1 MFYIFHGDDTYSQRE
16 TLTELLARIGD
27 PSLLELNTTRLPA
40 TASFGE
46 LREVADVIP
55 FLAPARLVIVEDML
69 SSNGGRELVDHLLAY
84 LPHLPETTRLIFL
97 ESQALRSNHR
107 LLRLAEESEHGYVRQ
122 FSRPEG
128 VALSRWIEERLE
140 RHGGTATPQAI
151 YSLATNIGNDLAL
164 LENEIEKL
172 VLYRAGEK
180 VEAEDVALLCPHVA
194 EASIFEL
201 VDALGNR
208 NGERA
213 ATLLSQK
220 LAEGADPF
228 YLFAMI
234 VRQFRLLVQIRELSE
249 EGLRPPA
256 IAQRLRIHSFV
267 AGKLH
272 QQCQRFSLAQIERIY
287 AHLLDIDVGVKTG
300 RAEMTTALNLFVAS
314 LAF

>member
-1 MFYIFHGDDTYSQRE
+1 MFYIFHGDDPFSQRE
-16 TLTELLARIGD
+16 MLAELLGRLGD
-27 PSLLELNTTRLPA
+27 PSLLELNTTRLPGTA
-40 TASFGE
+40 TFGE
-46 LREVADVIP
+46 LREVCDVVP
-55 FLAPARLVIVEDML
+55 FLAPARLVIVEEML
-69 SSNGGRELVDHLLAY
+69 ANGGRELVDQLVAY
-84 LPHLPETTRLIFL
+84 LPQLPESTRLVFL
-97 ESQALRSNHR
+97 ESQPLRSNHR
-107 LLRLAEESEHGYVRQ
+107 LLRLAEELKTGYARQ

-128 VALSRWIEERLE
+128 GALNRWIEQRLE
-140 RHGGTATPQAI
+140 KHGGKATPQAV
-151 YSLATNIGNDLAL
+151 YSLAVNIGNDLEL

-172 VLYRAGEK
+172 VLYRMGET
-180 VEAEDVALLCPHVA
+180 VEVEDVALLCPHVA

-208 NGERA
+208 NRRQA

-228 YLFAMI
+228 YLFAMV

-272 QQCQRFSLAQIERIY
+272 QQSQRFGLDQLEQIY

-300 RAEMTTALNLFVAS
+300 RMEMTTALNLLVAS

>member
-1 MFYIFHGDDTYSQRE
+1 MFYIFHGDDPFSQRE
-16 TLTELLARIGD
+16 TLAELLGRLGD
-27 PSLLELNTTRLPA
+27 TSLLELNTTRLPGTA
-40 TASFGE
+40 TFSE
-46 LREVADVIP
+46 LREVCDVVP
-55 FLAPARLVIVEDML
+55 FLAPVRLVIVEEML
-69 SSNGGRELVDHLLAY
+69 TNGGRELVDQLVEY
-84 LPHLPETTRLIFL
+84 LPKLPDTTRLVFL

-107 LLRLAEESEHGYVRQ
+107 LLRVADASKTGYARL

-128 VALSRWIEERLE
+128 ATLSRWIEQRLE
-140 RHGGTATPQAI
+140 KHGGTATTQAI
-151 YSLATNIGNDLAL
+151 YSLVVNIGNDLAL

-172 VLYRAGEK
+172 VMYRAGET
-180 VEAEDVALLCPHVA
+180 VEVEDVALLCPHVA
-194 EASIFEL
+194 EASIFAL

-208 NGERA
+208 NGQQA

-267 AGKLH
+267 ADKLH
-272 QQCQRFSLAQIERIY
+272 QQSQRFRLDQLEQVY
-287 AHLLDIDVGVKTG
+287 AHLVDIDVGVKTG
-300 RAEMTTALNLFVAS
+300 RMEMATALNLLVAS

>member
-1 MFYIFHGDDTYSQRE
+1 MFYIFHGDDPFSQRE
-16 TLTELLARIGD
+16 TLAELLGRLGD

-40 TASFGE
+40 TATFTG
-46 LREVADVIP
+46 LREVCDVVP
-55 FLAPARLVIVEDML
+55 FLAPVRLVIVEEML
-69 SSNGGRELVDHLLAY
+69 AAGGRELVDKLLDY
-84 LPHLPETTRLIFL
+84 LPQLPQTTRLIFL

-107 LLRLAEESEHGYVRQ
+107 LLRLAEESESGYTRQ

-128 VALSRWIEERLE
+128 AALNRWIEQRLE
-140 RHGGTATPQAI
+140 RHGGQATPQAI
-151 YSLATNIGNDLAL
+151 YSLAVNVGNDLAL
-164 LENEIEKL
+164 LDNEIEKL
-172 VLYRAGEK
+172 VLYCAGET
-180 VEAEDVALLCPHVA
+180 VEVDDVALLCPHVA

-208 NGERA
+208 NGQQA

-228 YLFAMI
+228 YLFAMV
-234 VRQFRLLVQIRELSE
+234 VRQFRLLLQIRELSE

-272 QQCQRFSLAQIERIY
+272 QQSQRFRLDQLEQIY

-300 RAEMTTALNLFVAS
+300 RSEMATALNLLVAS